1 MNEKDEKRRY
11 PRFPTEKVE
20 GSFSYSVRASVDNL
34 SLGGFAVHTSAQ
46 LQVGRKYNFRLGD
59 GPDSVQL
66 EGEVK
71 WCRLAGTEKL
81 DTGDVVPVYSAGI
94 AFEDILTTTA
104 EQLHLFMEKNV
115 ILDLKQRIFGRLKVE
130 SESEIDLQTES
141 KFLVKQLSASG
152 MLIITELPPKPESIV
167 GLELQLNDHSFE
179 CMGRVVY
186 AAEVDLVEEELRYRV
201 GIEFVQSSKD
211 QLQILESFIRNE
223 LEREE

>member
-1 MNEKDEKRRY
+1 MNKQDDKRRY
-11 PRFPTEKVE
+11 PRFPADEVE

-34 SLGGFAVHTSAQ
+34 SLGGFAVRTSAQ

-130 SESEIDLQTES
+130 SPGEIDLETES

-167 GLELQLNDHSFE
+167 ELELQLNDHSFE

-201 GIEFVQSSKD
+201 GIEFVQPSRE
-211 QLQILESFIRNE
+211 QLEILEDFIRNE
-223 LEREE
+223 LERED

>member
-1 MNEKDEKRRY
+1 MSDQDDRRRY
-11 PRFPTEKVE
+11 PRFPTDEVE
-20 GSFSYSVRASVDNL
+20 GSFSYAVKANVDNL
-34 SLGGFAVHTSAQ
+34 SLGGFAVRTSAQ

-59 GPDSVQL
+59 GTDSVQL

-81 DTGDVVPVYSAGI
+81 ESGDVVPVYSAGI
-94 AFEDILTTTA
+94 AFDDILTTTA
-104 EQLHLFMEKNV
+104 EELHLFMEKNV

-130 SESEIDLQTES
+130 SASEIDLETES

-167 GLELQLNDHSFE
+167 ELELQLNDHSFE
-179 CMGRVVY
+179 CTGRVVY

-201 GIEFVQSSKD
+201 GVEFLRPSKE
-211 QLQILESFIRNE
+211 QLQILENFIRNE

>member
-1 MNEKDEKRRY
+1 MSEKDERRRY
-11 PRFPTEKVE
+11 PRFPTDEVQ
-20 GSFSYSVRASVDNL
+20 GSFSYSVKANVDNL
-34 SLGGFAVHTSAQ
+34 SLGGFAVRTSAQ
-46 LQVGRKYNFRLGD
+46 LQVGRKYNFRLGE
-59 GPDSVQL
+59 GSASVQL

-94 AFEDILTTTA
+94 AFEDILTTNA
-104 EQLHLFMEKNV
+104 EQLHQFMEKNV

-211 QLQILESFIRNE
+211 QLRILESFIRNE
-223 LEREE
+223 LERED

>member
-1 MNEKDEKRRY
+1 MTADDEKRRY
-11 PRFPTEKVE
+11 PRFPTDQVE
-20 GSFSYSVRASVDNL
+20 GSFSYAVRASVDNL
-34 SLGGFAVHTSAQ
+34 SLGGFAVRTSAQ

-59 GPDSVQL
+59 GTDSVQL

-81 DTGDVVPVYSAGI
+81 ETGDVVPVYSAGI
-94 AFEDILTTTA
+94 EFEDILTTTA
-104 EQLHLFMEKNV
+104 EKLHLFMEKNV

-130 SESEIDLQTES
+130 KDDEIDLETES

-167 GLELQLNDHSFE
+167 ELELQLNDHSFE

-201 GIEFVQSSKD
+201 GIEFVRTSKD
-211 QLQILESFIRNE
+211 QLQILENFIRNE

>member
-1 MNEKDEKRRY
+1 MSQKDERRRY
-11 PRFPTEKVE
+11 PRFPTDEVE

-34 SLGGFAVHTSAQ
+34 SLGGFAVRTSTQ
-46 LQVGRKYNFRLGD
+46 LQVGRKYNFRLGE
-59 GPDSVQL
+59 GVEAVQL

-81 DTGDVVPVYSAGI
+81 ETGDVVPVYSAGI
-94 AFEDILTTTA
+94 EFDDILTSTA
-104 EQLHLFMEKNV
+104 EKLHLFMEKNV
-115 ILDLKQRIFGRLKVE
+115 ILDVKQRIFGRLKVE
-130 SESEIDLQTES
+130 KEDEIDLETES

-152 MLIITELPPKPESIV
+152 MLIITELSPKPESIV
-167 GLELQLNDHSFE
+167 ELDLQLNDHSFE

-201 GIEFVQSSKD
+201 GIEFVRTQKD
-211 QLQILESFIRNE
+211 QLQILENFIRNE

>member
-1 MNEKDEKRRY
+1 MSEKDERRRY
-11 PRFPTEKVE
+11 PRFPTDEVQ
-20 GSFSYSVRASVDNL
+20 GSFSYSVKANVDNL
-34 SLGGFAVHTSAQ
+34 SLGGFAVRTSAQ
-46 LQVGRKYNFRLGD
+46 LQVGRRYNFRLGE
-59 GPDSVQL
+59 GSASVQL

-94 AFEDILTTTA
+94 AFEDILTTNA

-152 MLIITELPPKPESIV
+152 MLIITELPPKPESICSSRDTRTGGRCSRLGSSRECCGTV
-167 GLELQLNDHSFE
+167 STVASMGSTASCFTFRAGLAP
-179 CMGRVVY
+179 GAR
-186 AAEVDLVEEELRYRV
+186 R
-201 GIEFVQSSKD
+201 
-211 QLQILESFIRNE
+211 
-223 LEREE
+223 

>member
-1 MNEKDEKRRY
+1 MSEKDEKRRY
-11 PRFPTEKVE
+11 PRFPTDEVQ
-20 GSFSYSVRASVDNL
+20 GSFSYSVKANVDNL
-34 SLGGFAVHTSAQ
+34 SLGGFAVRTSAQ
-46 LQVGRKYNFRLGD
+46 LQVGRRYNFRLGE
-59 GPDSVQL
+59 GSASVQL

-94 AFEDILTTTA
+94 AFEDILTTNA

-141 KFLVKQLSASG
+141 KFLVQQLSASG

>member
-1 MNEKDEKRRY
+1 MSEKDERRRY
-11 PRFPTEKVE
+11 PRFPTDEVQ
-20 GSFSYSVRASVDNL
+20 GSFSYSVKANVDNL
-34 SLGGFAVHTSAQ
+34 SLGGFAVRTSAQ
-46 LQVGRKYNFRLGD
+46 LQVGRKYNFRLGE
-59 GPDSVQL
+59 GSASVQL

-94 AFEDILTTTA
+94 AFEDILTTNA
-104 EQLHLFMEKNV
+104 EQLHQFMEKNV

-223 LEREE
+223 LERED

>member
-1 MNEKDEKRRY
+1 MNEQGEKRRY

-34 SLGGFAVHTSAQ
+34 SLGGFAVRTSAQ

-59 GPDSVQL
+59 GPDVVHL
-66 EGEVK
+66 EGKVK

-94 AFEDILTTTA
+94 AFGNIMTTTA

-115 ILDLKQRIFGRLKVE
+115 ILPLKQRIFGRLKVDTAG
-130 SESEIDLQTES
+130 EIDLETES

-152 MLIITELPPKPESIV
+152 MLVITELSPKPESIV
-167 GLELQLNDHSFE
+167 ELELQLNEQVFE

-186 AAEVDLVEEELRYRV
+186 AAEVDLEEGELRYRV
-201 GIEFVQSSKD
+201 GIEFVQPSKE
-211 QLQILESFIRNE
+211 QFQILEKFIRIE
-223 LEREE
+223 LERED

>member
-1 MNEKDEKRRY
+1 MSDNDERRRY
-11 PRFPTEKVE
+11 PRFPTDEVE

-34 SLGGFAVHTSAQ
+34 SLGGFAVRTGTQ

-59 GPDSVQL
+59 GADSVQL

-81 DTGDVVPVYSAGI
+81 ESGDVVPVYSAGI
-94 AFEDILTTTA
+94 AFDDILTSTA
-104 EQLHLFMEKNV
+104 EQLHQFMEKNV

-130 SESEIDLQTES
+130 AEDEIDLETES

-167 GLELQLNDHSFE
+167 ALDLQLNDHIFE
-179 CMGRVVY
+179 SMGRVVY

-201 GIEFVQSSKD
+201 GVEFVRTRKD
-211 QLQILESFIRNE
+211 QLQVLENFIRNE
-223 LEREE
+223 LERED

>member
-1 MNEKDEKRRY
+1 MNEKGEKRRY

-34 SLGGFAVHTSAQ
+34 SLGGFAVRTSAQ

-59 GPDSVQL
+59 GPDVVNL
-66 EGEVK
+66 EGKVK

-81 DTGDVVPVYSAGI
+81 DSGDVVPVYSAGI
-94 AFEDILTTTA
+94 AFGDILTNTA
-104 EQLHLFMEKNV
+104 EQLYQFMEKNV
-115 ILDLKQRIFGRLKVE
+115 ILDLKQRIFGRLKVDTARE
-130 SESEIDLQTES
+130 VDLKTES

-167 GLELQLNDHSFE
+167 KLELQLNEHVFE

-186 AAEVDLVEEELRYRV
+186 AAEFDLEEGEFHYRV
-201 GIEFVQSSKD
+201 GIEFVQPSKE
-211 QLQILESFIRNE
+211 QFQILENFIRNE
-223 LEREE
+223 LEREG

>member
-1 MNEKDEKRRY
+1 MSEKDERRRY
-11 PRFPTEKVE
+11 PRFPTDEVQ
-20 GSFSYSVRASVDNL
+20 GSFSYSVKANVDNL
-34 SLGGFAVHTSAQ
+34 SLGGFAVRTSAQ
-46 LQVGRKYNFRLGD
+46 LQVGRRYNFRLGE
-59 GPDSVQL
+59 GSASVQL

-94 AFEDILTTTA
+94 AFEDILTTNA
-104 EQLHLFMEKNV
+104 EQLQLFMEKNV

-211 QLQILESFIRNE
+211 QIQILESFIRNE
-223 LEREE
+223 LERED

>member
-1 MNEKDEKRRY
+1 MSEKDERRRY
-11 PRFPTEKVE
+11 PRFPTDEVQ
-20 GSFSYSVRASVDNL
+20 GSFSYSVKANVDNL
-34 SLGGFAVHTSAQ
+34 SLGGFAVRTSAQ
-46 LQVGRKYNFRLGD
+46 LQVGRKYNFRLGE
-59 GPDSVQL
+59 GSASVQL

-94 AFEDILTTTA
+94 AFEDILTTNA

-141 KFLVKQLSASG
+141 KFLVQQLSASG

-223 LEREE
+223 LERED

>member
-1 MNEKDEKRRY
+1 MSEKDERRRY
-11 PRFPTEKVE
+11 PRFPTDEVQ
-20 GSFSYSVRASVDNL
+20 GSFSYSVKANVDNL
-34 SLGGFAVHTSAQ
+34 SLGGFAVRTSAQ
-46 LQVGRKYNFRLGD
+46 LQVGRKYNFRLGE
-59 GPDSVQL
+59 GSASVQL

-94 AFEDILTTTA
+94 AFEDILTTNA
-104 EQLHLFMEKNV
+104 EQLHQFMEKNV

-141 KFLVKQLSASG
+141 KFLVQQLSAAG

-201 GIEFVQSSKD
+201 GIEFVQTSKD

-223 LEREE
+223 LERED